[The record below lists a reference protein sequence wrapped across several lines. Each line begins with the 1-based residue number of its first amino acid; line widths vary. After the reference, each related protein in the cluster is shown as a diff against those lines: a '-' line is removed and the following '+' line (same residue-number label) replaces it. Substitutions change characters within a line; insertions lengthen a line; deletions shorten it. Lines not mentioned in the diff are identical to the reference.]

1 MFLFQMKACI
11 ISHII
16 FINELSVNQINTY
29 DKEIISITKYK
40 LFKSWFMIPRFIEVY
55 HECTK
60 KSSMTFKN
68 IQGNYDKNTFK
79 WDFINKRT
87 IQITYYNKHNSF
99 NKFWSKIYK
108 SSQHKHKKSAT
119 GIFHKT
125 ELIDLVILRI
135 DGLPIKF
142 SIRKHLRNWLSS
154 KY

>member
-68 IQGNYDKNTFK
+68 IQGNYDKIHLKMRF
-79 WDFINKRT
+79 
-87 IQITYYNKHNSF
+87 
-99 NKFWSKIYK
+99 YK
-108 SSQHKHKKSAT
+108 
-119 GIFHKT
+119 
-125 ELIDLVILRI
+125 
-135 DGLPIKF
+135 
-142 SIRKHLRNWLSS
+142 
-154 KY
+154 